1 MFIFFVKGVDP
12 GLYQVRQIA
21 LFVVNRYSGIR
32 TISQK
37 MTRVPPTMMPAQAI
51 DELRHIVAAMNVL
64 NKRVK
69 ATIQPLIS

>member
-1 MFIFFVKGVDP
+1 
-12 GLYQVRQIA
+12 
-21 LFVVNRYSGIR
+21 
-32 TISQK
+32 